1 MSAQTATVAAV
12 ARRGYLP
19 DGYDPQEM
27 TAKQLVKM
35 LEELA
40 EALECTSGGSV
51 LYRRLVR
58 QVVAIGSFARLVFD
72 DPASFVGVTVD
83 DNLMSETADM
93 AVVLAMLAHVQG
105 IPDIMYA
112 AQVKAERDAE
122 RGVRNGK

>member
-1 MSAQTATVAAV
+1 MSAQTNTVAAV

-35 LEELA
+35 FEELA

-83 DNLMSETADM
+83 DNLPTNNLEPPGPLFGRLHKS
-93 AVVLAMLAHVQG
+93 VLMQAPA
-105 IPDIMYA
+105 
-112 AQVKAERDAE
+112 
-122 RGVRNGK
+122 